1 MADLDLTELRR
12 QIDAAS
18 PKNGPGRVVKLE
30 RGYAKAIIAEIEQAA
45 AHGMRVH
52 TSLLD
57 PVTVYVNMM
66 HGQIAKPSVRQIIHI
81 YGREA
86 LLAELEPSDA

>member
-30 RGYAKAIIAEIEQAA
+30 RGYAKAI
-45 AHGMRVH
+45 
-52 TSLLD
+52 
-57 PVTVYVNMM
+57 
-66 HGQIAKPSVRQIIHI
+66 
-81 YGREA
+81 
-86 LLAELEPSDA
+86 LAELEASRSPPVPTMQQIFDYLRGIDDLKRQVIEHQARRMAVQIVEPSDG

>member
-12 QIDAAS
+12 QIEAAS

-30 RGYAKAIIAEIEQAA
+30 RGYAKAILAEIEHAC
-45 AHGMRVH
+45 AHEMRVH
-52 TSLLD
+52 ITLLD
-57 PVTVYVNMM
+57 PLTVYMNML
-66 HGQIAKPSVRQIIHI
+66 HGQVAKPSVRQIVHL

-86 LLAELEPSDA
+86 LLAELEPSDG